1 MYCNNCGKESPY
13 SVRFCPECGQP
24 YEMSEPTLAISHFE
38 DTPTQQNQDQPFDT
52 NYPPI
57 YEQFSQQTFY
67 QPVEQ
72 NPQPSGN
79 KNKILLI
86 TLIVVMTLVAVLGS
100 FVALELAE
108 VTEFTGWFENDDE
121 EFVEEDDDEF
131 LEDTEETEDKSDKHF
146 SALNE
151 EQLSAFYGVWCI
163 ACKDISNA
171 EKMVLELSDNGFEAQ
186 VFVTTDWENLN
197 SEKFYVVTAGVC
209 ETKREAE
216 KLLTK
221 VKESGYTDAYV
232 RYTGERK

>member
-1 MYCNNCGKESPY
+1 MYCNNCGKEIPY
-13 SVRFCPECGQP
+13 SDRFCPECGQA

-38 DTPTQQNQDQPFDT
+38 DTPTQQNQDQSFDT
-52 NYPPI
+52 DYQPL
-57 YEQFSQQTFY
+57 YDQFAQQTFY
-67 QPVEQ
+67 QPVEHH
-72 NPQPSGN
+72 PEPSGN

-86 TLIVVMTLVAVLGS
+86 TLIVVMAFVAVLGS
-100 FVALELAE
+100 FVALELAG

-121 EFVEEDDDEF
+121 EFFEEDDEF
-131 LEDTEETEDKSDKHF
+131 FENTEETDDESDKQF

-171 EKMVLELSDNGFEAQ
+171 EKMALELSDNGFEAQ
-186 VFVTTDWENLN
+186 IFVTTDWENLN

-209 ETKREAE
+209 ETEREA
-216 KLLTK
+216 KRLLAK